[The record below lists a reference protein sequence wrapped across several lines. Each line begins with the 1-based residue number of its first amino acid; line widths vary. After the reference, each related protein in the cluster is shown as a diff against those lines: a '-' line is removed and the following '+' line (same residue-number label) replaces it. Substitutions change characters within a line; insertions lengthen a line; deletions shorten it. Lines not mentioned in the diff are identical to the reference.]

1 MGKEREGKTV
11 LHNETNSRILQKTDS
26 IVDAVIDKLIQRA
39 NTGKTKYNTDLD
51 RDDLSLNDWLTH
63 LQEELLDAANYIEK
77 LKTILSTLSSP
88 PKR

>member
-26 IVDAVIDKLIQRA
+26 VVDAVIDKLIQRA

-77 LKTILSTLSSP
+77 LKTLLGSA

>member
-26 IVDAVIDKLIQRA
+26 VVDAVVDKLINRA
-39 NTGKTKYNTDLD
+39 LVGKAKYGTNLD
-51 RDDLSLNDWLTH
+51 RGDLSLHEWLNH

-77 LKTILSTLSSP
+77 LKQVLGSSP
-88 PKR
+88 KI

>member
-77 LKTILSTLSSP
+77 LKTLLGSA

>member
-26 IVDAVIDKLIQRA
+26 VVDAVVDKLINRA
-39 NTGKTKYNTDLD
+39 LVGKVKYGTTLD
-51 RDDLSLNDWLTH
+51 RGDLSLHEWLNH

-77 LKTILSTLSSP
+77 LKQVLGSSP
-88 PKR
+88 KV